1 MGGRGQLYY
10 LIGPSGSGKDSLISY
25 VRKRLNGN
33 VSVFFVHRYIIRA
46 PEAEGENHVAL
57 SREEFLQRLE
67 KGLFAMHWR
76 SHGCYYGIGIEIDH
90 WWLSKGCQVLV
101 NGSRSY
107 LAEARRRCPDLKVI
121 LIEVSLDV
129 LKRRLEARGRETPE
143 QIQARLERNN
153 QINDTLVIIPH
164 AVINNDGALDKAGK
178 MLIQHLLR
186 HRREVSSKK

>member
-1 MGGRGQLYY
+1 
-10 LIGPSGSGKDSLISY
+10 LISY
-25 VRKRLNGN
+25 VRNRLNGN
-33 VSVFFVHRYIIRA
+33 GSVFSAHRYITRV

-57 SREEFLQRLE
+57 SREEFLRRLE

-90 WWLSKGCQVLV
+90 WLSKGCQVLV

-107 LAEARRRCPDLKVI
+107 LPEAQQRYPDLKVI

-153 QINDTLVIIPH
+153 QINDALVIIPH
-164 AVINNDGALDKAGK
+164 AVINNNGALDKAGE
-178 MLIQHLLR
+178 MLIQNLLR
-186 HRREVSSKK
+186 HRR